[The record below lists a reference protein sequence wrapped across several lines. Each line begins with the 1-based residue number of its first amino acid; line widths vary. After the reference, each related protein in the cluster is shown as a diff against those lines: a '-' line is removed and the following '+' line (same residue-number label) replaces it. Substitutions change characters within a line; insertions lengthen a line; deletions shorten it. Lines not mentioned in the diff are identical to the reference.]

1 MSDSELREQLDEKHE
16 RNREQRLEAV
26 KHWAQYIKENPP
38 EDWGSQQ
45 NRLID
50 SQLQSARASDLDVDH
65 YRRIRKR
72 TR

>member
-45 NRLID
+45 NRLIN
-50 SQLQSARASDLDVDH
+50 SQLRSARESDLNGEH
-65 YRRIRKR
+65 YRRVRER